1 MKVYSWE
8 KQLSWILQQ
17 AMFEYRRVLIKIVLY
32 PMILVLNHFG
42 VDGWHLED
50 QPPFAFFENHPPMVH
65 QISRI

>member
-1 MKVYSWE
+1 
-8 KQLSWILQQ
+8 
-17 AMFEYRRVLIKIVLY
+17 MFEYRRVLIKIVLY